1 MDTPR
6 IFISGL
12 GHVGRAMLTLLKEA
26 SSPACRVAGLAD
38 SSGALISAEGF
49 THEEL
54 DRVAAAKATGRRLSA
69 LEGGLGGGFRADP
82 LPAIAESRPDLLV
95 ELSPTDLSGGGA
107 AGGYA
112 RAGLA
117 AGADLIF
124 ASKGVLA
131 SDWHGITEAVR
142 RAGRRMR
149 FSATV
154 GGGMPVLDAGLAF
167 AQANPIDSIEALLN
181 GTCVYIVSLM
191 ETGME
196 FDDAL
201 KAAQAAGMAEAD
213 PAADVDGWDA
223 AAKLSILS
231 RVAMGCPLDVNA
243 IERGSLRKASGQAVR
258 SALRAGKR
266 LRAVG
271 RIERVPA
278 AAGPDGARASIR
290 LVEVD
295 ARSALARSGSEN
307 AVVFSSRYAGDLA
320 LIGKG
325 AGPRETAAAVLR
337 DLAILSAGNTPY
349 S

>member
-12 GHVGRAMLTLLKEA
+12 GHVGRAMLALLKEK

-38 SSGALISAEGF
+38 SSGALLSAAGF
-49 THEEL
+49 TREEL
-54 DRVAAAKATGRRLSA
+54 DRIAAAKATGQRLAA
-69 LEGGLGGGFRADP
+69 LGAGFQDGFRADA
-82 LPAIAESRPDLLV
+82 LAAIGESKPELLI
-95 ELSPTDLSGGGA
+95 ELSPTDLDGGGA
-107 AGGYA
+107 AGRYA

-117 AGADLIF
+117 SGADLIF
-124 ASKGVLA
+124 ASKGALA
-131 SDWHGITEAVR
+131 GDWEGITAAVR
-142 RAGRRMR
+142 RAGRRLR

-181 GTCVYIVSLM
+181 GTCVYILSLM
-191 ETGME
+191 ETGMD
-196 FDDAL
+196 FDEAL

-223 AAKLSILS
+223 AAKLSILA
-231 RVAMGCPLDVNA
+231 RVTMGCPLAVSA
-243 IERGSLRKASGQAVR
+243 IERGSLRKASGEAVR

-278 AAGPDGARASIR
+278 AAGPDSARASIR
-290 LVEVD
+290 LMEVD

-337 DLAILSAGNTPY
+337 DLAILSAGTQPY

>member
-1 MDTPR
+1 
-6 IFISGL
+6 
-12 GHVGRAMLTLLKEA
+12 
-26 SSPACRVAGLAD
+26 
-38 SSGALISAEGF
+38 
-49 THEEL
+49 L
-54 DRVAAAKATGRRLSA
+54 D
-69 LEGGLGGGFRADP
+69 
-82 LPAIAESRPDLLV
+82 
-95 ELSPTDLSGGGA
+95 GGGA
-107 AGGYA
+107 AGRYA

-117 AGADLIF
+117 AGADLVF
-124 ASKGVLA
+124 ASKGALA
-131 SDWHGITEAVR
+131 SDWDGITATAR
-142 RAGRRMR
+142 QAGRRLR

-181 GTCVYIVSLM
+181 GTCVYILSLM
-191 ETGME
+191 ETGMD

-213 PAADVDGWDA
+213 PAADIDGWDA

-231 RVAMGCPLDVNA
+231 RVTMGCPLDVNA
-243 IERGSLRKASGQAVR
+243 IERGSLRRASGEAVR

-271 RIERVPA
+271 RIERVVSDS
-278 AAGPDGARASIR
+278 GPDGARAAIR
-290 LVEVD
+290 LMEVD

-337 DLAILSAGNTPY
+337 DLAILSAEEKPY